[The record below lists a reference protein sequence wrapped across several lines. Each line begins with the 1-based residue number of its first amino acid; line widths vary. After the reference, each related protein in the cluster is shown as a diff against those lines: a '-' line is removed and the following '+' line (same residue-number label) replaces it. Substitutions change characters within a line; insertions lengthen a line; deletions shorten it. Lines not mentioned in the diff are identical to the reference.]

1 MTAPLTHPVVKLGVS
16 PPYEL
21 VCSPAFLL
29 KRLGWAIKDRT
40 VAAFEAA
47 GASPY
52 HYSVLAVLE
61 ESPRETQA
69 TIADALGYDRSWLVG
84 LLDELE
90 EAGLIER
97 RRDPA
102 DRRRHL
108 VSLEPAGK
116 KRLAELRSISKGVEE
131 EFLAPLDPEQREQ
144 LHTILLTLAT
154 HHDPRYAPDSP
165 APDSPA
171 PDSPA
176 PGSHAPGNHAP
187 GGPAAALH
195 ETPAG

>member
-1 MTAPLTHPVVKLGVS
+1 MVKLRVS

-29 KRLGWAIKDRT
+29 KRLGWAIKDST
-40 VAAFEAA
+40 FAAFEAA
-47 GASPY
+47 GESPY

-61 ESPRETQA
+61 ESARETQA

-97 RRDPA
+97 RRDPT

-116 KRLAELRSISKGVEE
+116 KKLAQLRAISRGVEE
-131 EFLAPLDPEQREQ
+131 EFLAPLDPAERQQ
-144 LHTILLTLAT
+144 LHAVLLQLAT
-154 HHDPRYAPDSP
+154 HHDPRYAC
-165 APDSPA
+165 
-171 PDSPA
+171 
-176 PGSHAPGNHAP
+176 GVGEKV
-187 GGPAAALH
+187 
-195 ETPAG
+195 ETPETSVV

>member
-1 MTAPLTHPVVKLGVS
+1 MSTPLSNPMVKLGVR

-21 VCSPAFLL
+21 VCSTAFLL

-40 VAAFEAA
+40 FAAFEAA
-47 GASPY
+47 GESPY
-52 HYSVLAVLE
+52 HYSVLVVLE

-108 VSLEPAGK
+108 VSLKPAGK
-116 KRLAELRSISKGVEE
+116 KKLAELRAISKRVED
-131 EFLAPLDPEQREQ
+131 EFFGPLDSEQRDA
-144 LHTILLTLAT
+144 LHALLLELAA
-154 HHDPRYAPDSP
+154 HHDPRY
-165 APDSPA
+165 
-171 PDSPA
+171 
-176 PGSHAPGNHAP
+176 
-187 GGPAAALH
+187 GPRN
-195 ETPAG
+195 GK